1 MAQIHT
7 GNDRSGQRTNSQAYI
22 YKHAMRTIARAHNYG
37 AGKGT
42 TLDAVQTASAVA
54 RLLESLTA
62 IYGPLYGGPT
72 LAMALQLQRDL
83 VAGLESA
90 AAAELAQSIADE
102 IMATGD
108 VSAATL
114 GRAAGLPD
122 YYFS

>member
-7 GNDRSGQRTNSQAYI
+7 GNDRSGQRTNSQSYI
-22 YKHAMRTIARAHNYG
+22 VKHAMRTIARAHAVG
-37 AGKGT
+37 QGKGT
-42 TLDAVQTASAVA
+42 TMDKYLTASSVL

-62 IYGPLYGGPT
+62 IYGPVYGGPA
-72 LAMALQLQRDL
+72 LAMAAQLQRDL

-90 AAAELAQSIADE
+90 AAAEMAQSIADE
-102 IMATGD
+102 IMTTGD